1 MANTITLTNGN
12 DSETGTILDDIIW
25 SLDGDDTVFGGIG
38 SDTIH
43 GGNGSDEL
51 WGGDQAM
58 TRSMAIMITIKSTVA
73 METTR

>member
-25 SLDGDDTVFGGIG
+25 SLDGDDTVLA
-38 SDTIH
+38 
-43 GGNGSDEL
+43 EL
-51 WGGDQAM
+51 GLIQFTAAMVLMNSGGDRAM
-58 TRSMAIMITIKSTVA
+58 TRSMAIMITTISTVA

>member
-25 SLDGDDTVFGGIG
+25 SLDGDDTVFGGIV

-51 WGGDQAM
+51 WRGW
-58 TRSMAIMITIKSTVA
+58 K
-73 METTR
+73 

>member
-12 DSETGTILDDIIW
+12 DSETGTLLDDIIW

-38 SDTIH
+38 SDTIY

-51 WGGDQAM
+51 WGDRAM
-58 TRSMAIMITIKSTVA
+58 TRSMVIPITIKSTVA

>member
-1 MANTITLTNGN
+1 MANTITLTIGN

-25 SLDGDDTVFGGIG
+25 SLDGDDTVFGGIV

-51 WGGDQAM
+51 WRGW
-58 TRSMAIMITIKSTVA
+58 K
-73 METTR
+73 